1 MTISEDI
8 ELRHEAVVGTI
19 LESFS
24 HRYMIVTKWTSDNET
39 TLDDMFVY
47 VTVTT
52 LEDGYQLRVV
62 DENQQPLFDD
72 SECRFETPSAVASA
86 ITLCYEKIS

>member
-1 MTISEDI
+1 MAISEDI
-8 ELRHEAVVGTI
+8 RTRHEAVVDTI

-24 HRYMIVTKWTSDNET
+24 HRNMVVTKRTSDNET

-47 VTVTT
+47 ATVTT

-62 DENQQPLFDD
+62 NENQQPLFDD
-72 SECRFETPSAVASA
+72 SEYRFETPSAVASA
-86 ITLCYEKIS
+86 IALCYEKIS